1 MIPDQ
6 TPSSQDGVTLATI
19 LGFFTAALS
28 QLGFALKE
36 WRSWKERAEDFKT
49 AERLFNSQEKRI
61 DELVRHL
68 DEVQRY
74 KFELVEILRELAEHG
89 ENVPEGLKSRIDM
102 LKRKGG
108 GN

>member
-6 TPSSQDGVTLATI
+6 TPPSQEGVTLATI
-19 LGFFTAALS
+19 LGFFTAALA

-36 WRSWKERAEDFKT
+36 WRSWKERVEELKT
-49 AERLFNSQEKRI
+49 AERLFNIQEKRI
-61 DELVRHL
+61 DELVRRL
-68 DEVQRY
+68 GEVQSY

-89 ENVPEGLKSRIDM
+89 ENVPENLKSKIDM
-102 LKRKGG
+102 LKKKGD